1 MAQQQ
6 NPEYSTADKEP
17 TQTSP
22 SVPSEAGLTEKKE
35 EGDRRSPQLRRATS
49 EHQHSRQLQGRTYEH
64 GN

>member
-6 NPEYSTADKEP
+6 NPEYSQADKEQ
-17 TQTSP
+17 THTSP
-22 SVPSEAGLTEKKE
+22 SAPSEAGLTEKKE

>member
-6 NPEYSTADKEP
+6 NPEDSPADKE
-17 TQTSP
+17 QTHTAP

-35 EGDRRSPQLRRATS
+35 EGDRRSPQLRRAPS
-49 EHQHSRQLQGRTYEH
+49 EHQHSRQLQRRSYEH

>member
-6 NPEYSTADKEP
+6 NPEYSPADKEP

-49 EHQHSRQLQGRTYEH
+49 EHQHS
-64 GN
+64 